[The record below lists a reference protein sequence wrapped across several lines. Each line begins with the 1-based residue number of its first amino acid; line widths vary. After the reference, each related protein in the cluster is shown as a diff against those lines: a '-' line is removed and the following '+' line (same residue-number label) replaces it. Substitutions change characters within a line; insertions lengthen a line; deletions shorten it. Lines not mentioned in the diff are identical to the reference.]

1 MCRAST
7 NFITPSSKFWKA
19 GTKEKDETIKAYRES
34 MSRVPCRYVYSVFL
48 ANYILLM
55 ESSLV
60 GSKGRCRKIKTNFFV
75 LMEKIVSIN
84 T

>member
-1 MCRAST
+1 MCRATT

-34 MSRVPCRYVYSVFL
+34 MSRVSCRCVYSTL
-48 ANYILLM
+48 ASYILFM

-60 GSKGRCRKIKTNFFV
+60 GSKGRYIEIKTSLSV
-75 LMEKIVSIN
+75 LMERIVSIN

>member
-34 MSRVPCRYVYSVFL
+34 MSRVSCRCVYSVL
-48 ANYILLM
+48 ASYVLLIKL
-55 ESSLV
+55 SLV
-60 GSKGRCRKIKTNFFV
+60 GSKGRYREVKTSLFV
-75 LMEKIVSIN
+75 LMEKTVSTN

>member
-7 NFITPSSKFWKA
+7 NFIIPSSLFWKA
-19 GTKEKDETIKAYRES
+19 GTKEKDETIKAYKES
-34 MSRVPCRYVYSVFL
+34 MSRVSCRCVCSVLVSYVV
-48 ANYILLM
+48 LM

-60 GSKGRCRKIKTNFFV
+60 GSKSRYREVKTNLFV
-75 LMEKIVSIN
+75 LMERIVFIN

>member
-7 NFITPSSKFWKA
+7 NFIIPSSKFWKA

-34 MSRVPCRYVYSVFL
+34 MSRVSCRCVYSVL
-48 ANYILLM
+48 ATYVLLM
-55 ESSLV
+55 EPSLV
-60 GSKGRCRKIKTNFFV
+60 GSKSRYREVKTSLFV